1 VFSNT
6 ENKMKNIFFPR
17 SISLAL
23 KNHLGKKAI
32 TVLTGMR
39 RVGKTTLVKQLFS
52 EVVSNNKAYFDLERL
67 DNRELFSE
75 KNYEIVV
82 SALQSQGLDLKK
94 KLYLVID
101 EIQLVS
107 NIASVMK
114 YLYDHYNIK
123 FIVTG
128 SSSFYLRNL
137 FSESLAGRKKI
148 FELFPL
154 DFNEFLVFKNVP
166 FRAARQSVFRQKFQ
180 SSEYERLKSY
190 YEEYVRFGGFPEVVL
205 AGSKQEKTDLLT
217 DIISSYV
224 NVDIVRLSDFKRQKD
239 FYGLIKM
246 LVGRIGS
253 RLDYVK
259 LSQLTGISRPSL
271 INYLEFLE
279 KTYLIYRIPVFTKS
293 RDREIVKAKKLYFCD
308 TGLANILSQISS
320 GQQFENTVFNQLR
333 PYGQINYFSLKTGRE
348 IDFVLD
354 QKKAIEVK
362 ETPTQSNFR
371 ELSALAKKAGLKEYF
386 LMGRHPS
393 LKFKDFIW
401 AGSLI

>member
-1 VFSNT
+1 
-6 ENKMKNIFFPR
+6 MKNVILPR
-17 SISLAL
+17 SIYPAL
-23 KNHLGKKAI
+23 KNHLGKRAI

-39 RVGKTTLVKQLFS
+39 RVGKTTLTKQLFS
-52 EVVSNNKAYFDLERL
+52 EIASNNKAYFDLERL
-67 DNRELFSE
+67 DSRELFSE
-75 KNYEIVV
+75 KNYETIVL
-82 SALQSQGLDLKK
+82 ALQSRGLDFRK
-94 KLYLVID
+94 KLYLAID
-101 EIQLVS
+101 EIQLAP

-114 YLYDHYNIK
+114 YLYDRYNIK

-128 SSSFYLRNL
+128 SSSFYLKNL

-154 DFNEFLVFKNVP
+154 SFGEFLVFKNIP
-166 FRAARQSVFRQKFQ
+166 FRIAKQSAFGQRFQ
-180 SSEYERLKSY
+180 AVEYEHLKLY

-205 AGSKQEKTDLLT
+205 AKTKQEKIDLLT

-246 LVGRIGS
+246 LVSRIGS

-279 KTYLIYRIPVFTKS
+279 KTYLIYRVPVFTKS

-308 TGLANILSQISS
+308 TGLANILSELSG
-320 GQQFENTVFNQLR
+320 GQQFENTVFNQLKF
-333 PYGQINYFSLKTGRE
+333 YGQISYFSLKTGRE

-362 ETPTQSNFR
+362 ETPTISDFR
-371 ELSALAKKAGLKEYF
+371 EVSVLAEKAGLEECF
-386 LMGRHPS
+386 LVGRYPS
-393 LKFKDFIW
+393 LKFKNFIL
-401 AGSLI
+401 AGSLL